1 MVKLAMYIVDG
12 FMRINFNKKATR
24 LLVAPHI
31 A

>member
-24 LLVAPHI
+24 LLVAFY
-31 A
+31 